1 MKPWTDLP
9 HILIAEFYRT
19 TETFLSWFKSSKL
32 GGFTLIRKTLSISGF
47 PSRSKISNYY
57 LRCSLVAACLETYLR
72 IPSCQNLLLGEVS
85 HILIRHLGTYLGSIV
100 LRVLLSSSTQGEQA
114 ENNLDT
120 HLLNNEKYLNYV
132 DFKLNHFSVNWTGSR
147 ERWFNV
153 ILFSKITKDGY
164 FELSKTRKNPRKCL
178 MYPPPSTFTQN

>member
-9 HILIAEFYRT
+9 QILIAEFYRT

-32 GGFTLIRKTLSISGF
+32 GGFTLIISGF
-47 PSRSKISNYY
+47 PSWSKISFYY

-132 DFKLNHFSVNWTGSR
+132 DFKLNHFSVN
-147 ERWFNV
+147 
-153 ILFSKITKDGY
+153 
-164 FELSKTRKNPRKCL
+164 
-178 MYPPPSTFTQN
+178 

>member
-1 MKPWTDLP
+1 MASSSCESCPRKVMKPWTDLP
-9 HILIAEFYRT
+9 HILIAEFYIT
-19 TETFLSWFKSSKL
+19 TEMFLYPEL
-32 GGFTLIRKTLSISGF
+32 GGFTLRRKTLGISGF
-47 PSRSKISNYY
+47 PSRSKISIYY

-120 HLLNNEKYLNYV
+120 HLKNNEKYLNYV
-132 DFKLNHFSVNWTGSR
+132 DFKLNHFSVN
-147 ERWFNV
+147 
-153 ILFSKITKDGY
+153 
-164 FELSKTRKNPRKCL
+164 
-178 MYPPPSTFTQN
+178 